1 MLSRNADVR
10 GAVRE
15 LGECIDI
22 VTLGEG
28 LDAIRGPEPL
38 WRVMRI
44 KAQLVN
50 QLGDRYRALRLAE
63 AALVHAQR
71 AKSRSGSARV
81 QALLAVLCEQS
92 GLSGKAD
99 RYRQGAIQQMRE
111 LGDRRT
117 TSEMLIT
124 LALDPV
130 KGATSAQLQEAAT
143 LAGEIGWTDGMERAL
158 RNTPT
163 MQ

>member
-1 MLSRNADVR
+1 MHV
-10 GAVRE
+10 
-15 LGECIDI
+15 
-22 VTLGEG
+22 
-28 LDAIRGPEPL
+28 LDPL
-38 WRVMRI
+38 WRVLRT

-71 AKSRSGSARV
+71 AKSRLGNARV
-81 QALLAVLCEQS
+81 QALLASLCEQS

-99 RYRQGAIQQMRE
+99 RYRAAAIQQMRE
-111 LGDRRT
+111 LGDRRA
-117 TSEMLIT
+117 TSELLLI
-124 LALDPV
+124 LALDPL
-130 KGATSAQLQEAAT
+130 KGASLAQLQEAAT
-143 LAGEIGWTDGMERAL
+143 LAGEIGWADGLERAT